1 MKCRVRYSPPSRM
14 SARRNT
20 QETQKPWTG
29 IVESL
34 STAPPYNMAA
44 STHDQ
49 HHRSG
54 GVGLGAQPTK
64 KTPDS
69 KKGRFAHRAMAS
81 RPHCVPLGKEAFWH
95 LGESLGERCG
105 RGWRKTSH
113 LRLPEEQ
120 TAGGWLLAAGV

>member
-1 MKCRVRYSPPSRM
+1 MIIDGIKCRSRCP
-14 SARRNT
+14 A
-20 QETQKPWTG
+20 
-29 IVESL
+29 SL
-34 STAPPYNMAA
+34 EVYQRHRHTAA

-54 GVGLGAQPTK
+54 GVRLGAQPTK

-69 KKGRFAHRAMAS
+69 KWKETSLRAMAS
-81 RPHCVPLGKEAFWH
+81 RPHCVPLGKEAFLH

-120 TAGGWLLAAGV
+120 TAGGCLLAGGV